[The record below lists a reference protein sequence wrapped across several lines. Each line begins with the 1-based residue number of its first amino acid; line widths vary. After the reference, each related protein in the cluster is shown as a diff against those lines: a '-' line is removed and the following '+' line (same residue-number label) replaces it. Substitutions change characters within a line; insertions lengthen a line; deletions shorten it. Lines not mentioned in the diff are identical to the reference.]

1 MNLKFKHTAGYA
13 LCAMTLVS
21 GLVSCDEA
29 SEIGSS
35 IVEDNVEVVI
45 DSVFTITGSSQENNI
60 RYARTS
66 NQLLGTID
74 AEGYGS
80 LSSDFVAQL
89 MPANKMVTDGVTAAN
104 IDSIKLRM
112 FMSEGAYVGDSVA
125 PLGLQVYK
133 LKKQL
138 PNTIAEFTTPA
149 DYYDP
154 QALLATKTYNASVVG
169 YSDSL
174 ADIFTSQAVRVVDV
188 KLPLELGREFYNKYV
203 SPGGKELFNDPEAFA
218 QWFPGLYVKN
228 SYGSGRIMTFY
239 ATRMYMY
246 FSKQDKIDDKDTTL
260 YYVNSFLAVTPEVVN
275 YNNIQQRL
283 SPELSKIAATSPIV
297 VAPSPQGYDVNVTVP
312 VRDIVAKYKSQ
323 AGKYNV
329 INAMTFKVAAEEIT
343 NDYGIEPPSYL
354 LLIKKDKRD
363 EFFAKAE
370 LTDNKTSFYAA
381 YNRTTKSYTF
391 SSMRQYVLDM
401 IEKDSTTGLEDSDG
415 EFILMPVTLVTETSG
430 SQVSVLAIVP
440 YTETPVMAKFNWDD
454 SKIKVVYSKQT
465 IKN

>member
-1 MNLKFKHTAGYA
+1 MNLNFKYIARNA
-13 LCAMTLVS
+13 LCAILLAS
-21 GLVSCDEA
+21 GLISCEET

-35 IVEDNVEVVI
+35 VVEDKVEVVI
-45 DSVFTITGSSQENNI
+45 DSVFEIKGFSQENNI

-66 NQLLGTID
+66 NQLLGSID

-89 MPANKMVTDGVTAAN
+89 MPANKMETDGVTADN

-112 FMSEGAYVGDSVA
+112 FMSEGAFVGDSVA

-133 LKKQL
+133 LNKQL
-138 PNTIAEFTTPA
+138 PNTIAEFTTPS
-149 DYYDP
+149 DYYD
-154 QALLATKTYNASVVG
+154 QQGLLATKTYNASVVG
-169 YSDSL
+169 YPDST

-188 KLPLELGREFYNKYV
+188 KLPLDLGKEFYNKYI
-203 SPGGKELFNDPEAFA
+203 SPGGKELFNDPQAFA

-246 FSKQDKIDDKDTTL
+246 LSKQDKIDDKDTTL

-283 SPELSKIAATSPIV
+283 SPELSKIAAKSPIV
-297 VAPSPQGYDVNVTVP
+297 VAPSPMGYDVNVTIP
-312 VRDIVAKYKSQ
+312 VRDIIAKYKAQ

-329 INAMTFKVAAEEIT
+329 INAMTFKVSAEEIA
-343 NDYGIEPPSYL
+343 NDYGINPPSYM

-381 YNRTTKSYTF
+381 YNSTTQSYTF

-401 IEKDSTTGLEDSDG
+401 IEKDATTGLEDSDG
-415 EFILMPVTLVTETSG
+415 EFILMPVTLVTESSG
-430 SQVSVLAIVP
+430 SQVNVLAIVP
-440 YTETPVMAKFNWDD
+440 YTETPVMAKFNWAD
-454 SKIKVVYSKQT
+454 SKIKVTYSKQT
-465 IKN
+465 INN